1 MTQDYSTEAQ
11 TVADAMNAVYENKQT
26 NKKTSLSGDY
36 STDNESYPTC
46 KAVNDK
52 YGNVKTSWAST
63 PSDSDI
69 PSEKLV
75 KDSLDNKSNTGHTHT
90 TTDITNLSIPT
101 KTSDLTND
109 GDGTNVFVKTND
121 SRLTDARTPTSHTQ
135 ATSTIT
141 NTTAY
146 DNIKSGES
154 TTLTLT
160 DLSQII
166 SAINE
171 KLGTLANLNLNAYEI
186 TSDKGTA
193 TASKMG
199 KLYIVSENS
208 KVNVYYVIET
218 DGGYDWDKL
227 DSNILDELEVTWS
240 SITGK
245 PSFGTGA
252 NDFATGNHTHG
263 SITNDGKV
271 GTTSGKPLITGT
283 DGVVTTGAFGTSSGQ
298 FAEGNHTHSY
308 TSASDVEAEIGAF
321 ATALANAINPSS

>member
-1 MTQDYSTEAQ
+1 MTNPTKILLGNLKALLGFGSSNANKNVVTDSNGYITTEAKP
-11 TVADAMNAVYENKQT
+11 TIPT
-26 NKKTSLSGDY
+26 KTSQLTNDSGY
-36 STDNESYPTC
+36 L
-46 KAVNDK
+46 
-52 YGNVKTSWAST
+52 TS
-63 PSDSDI
+63 
-69 PSEKLV
+69 
-75 KDSLDNKSNTGHTHT
+75 HQ
-90 TTDITNLSIPT
+90 DITGKLDKAQGSTNASKNIVTDANGNITVEAKPTIPT
-101 KTSDLTND
+101 KTSDLFND
-109 GDGTNVFVKTND
+109 GDGTNAFVKTND